1 MLTSFFKDFGFE
13 KEEEVINV
21 ERILF
26 GDFTQNR
33 DS

>member
-1 MLTSFFKDFGFE
+1 MLEGFFKDFGYE
-13 KEEEVINV
+13 RDEVLNV

-33 DS
+33 